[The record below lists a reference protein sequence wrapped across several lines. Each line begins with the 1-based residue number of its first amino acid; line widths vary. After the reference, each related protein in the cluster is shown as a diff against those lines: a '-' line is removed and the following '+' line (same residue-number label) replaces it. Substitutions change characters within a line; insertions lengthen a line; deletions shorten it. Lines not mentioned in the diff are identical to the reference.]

1 MNADDPVATNP
12 ARHNNYPD
20 VEDNHG
26 KAGLNIVYCDG
37 HAAWLPTRNPFAEWN
52 LSFDDNR
59 ATFDDFYVSKS
70 GYNSTVPR
78 PFGYTGPAPTL
89 RIERAG
95 GQWQVVFE
103 GKLQESA
110 TVPGTW
116 TDVPGA
122 TLPYA
127 LTTAGQCKF
136 FRAVCE

>member
-78 PFGYTGPAPTL
+78 PFGYTGQRRRSASNGPAASGKSCSKANCRSPPPSPELGPTFPA
-89 RIERAG
+89 RRCP
-95 GQWQVVFE
+95 
-103 GKLQESA
+103 
-110 TVPGTW
+110 TH
-116 TDVPGA
+116 
-122 TLPYA
+122 
-127 LTTAGQCKF
+127 
-136 FRAVCE
+136 